1 MPSGTLAAAAR
12 RLVVVDDNIDAAQ
25 SLAMLLE
32 ASGHAVTVFETAR
45 AALDMATKLKP
56 DALILD
62 IGLPD
67 MTGYDL
73 ARRLRAMPELD
84 GVLLIALTGYGQAGD
99 REESK
104 AAGFDHHLVKPA
116 DPRRLEALLGDA
128 AKD

>member
-1 MPSGTLAAAAR
+1 
-12 RLVVVDDNIDAAQ
+12 
-25 SLAMLLE
+25 MLLE
-32 ASGHAVTVFETAR
+32 ASGHTVTVFETAH

-84 GVLLIALTGYGQAGD
+84 GAMLIALTGYGQASD

-116 DPRRLEALLGDA
+116 DPRRLQAILAEAKA
-128 AKD
+128 